1 MSHEKIEISDVTREN
16 IVNKLIEPYY
26 MDMIKTTIGGNKLWR
41 TLGISLETSSKLM
54 VALGGIFSF
63 SAGFYHDDTLSFVS
77 GSISCMSLALLQ
89 VASFSYKENKKQGE
103 ELNILLKKLNLDT
116 VPSMVRSEDQTTVT
130 SSRYLA
136 PGPNSYGPNSYGP
149 NSYGPNSYGPN
160 SYGPNSYGPNSYGP
174 NPYVPNSFVSP
185 PIHYPAR
192 SLPYA
197 SPPPNI
203 QRSNSFTR
211 HTQQPINDVPIN
223 NVNINDEILQKLE
236 ELKEEEIRVN
246 ELKILQQKQH
256 EQRQKEI
263 AEFAEFTFS
272 ARNEIQNLEEAV
284 GEKIINL
291 SQREERI
298 KEREKELNIENI
310 ENLGN
315 II

>member
-26 MDMIKTTIGGNKLWR
+26 MDMIKTTIGGKKLWR

-160 SYGPNSYGPNSYGP
+160 SYVPNSY
-174 NPYVPNSFVSP
+174 VPP

-197 SPPPNI
+197 SHPPNI

-236 ELKEEEIRVN
+236 ELKEEELRVN

-272 ARNEIQNLEEAV
+272 TRNEIQNLEEAV

-298 KEREKELNIENI
+298 KEREKELNIEN
-310 ENLGN
+310 LGN

>member
-1 MSHEKIEISDVTREN
+1 
-16 IVNKLIEPYY
+16 
-26 MDMIKTTIGGNKLWR
+26 MDMIKTTIGGKKLWR

-160 SYGPNSYGPNSYGP
+160 SYVPNSY
-174 NPYVPNSFVSP
+174 VPP

-197 SPPPNI
+197 SHPPNI

-236 ELKEEEIRVN
+236 ELKEEELRVN

-272 ARNEIQNLEEAV
+272 TRNEIQNLEEAV

-298 KEREKELNIENI
+298 KEREKELNIEN
-310 ENLGN
+310 LGN